1 MVGSIAA
8 TDFSSVAGLGAL
20 LTPPVASTCRRLL
33 PPLHAPRLLL
43 HSECSSVVALACLRN
58 AHSCPSPAACL
69 SADAVVRQLREM
81 VLLPMQYPEL
91 FEGMGLQPPR

>member
-20 LTPPVASTCRRLL
+20 LPPGAAACCLPCMRLCCCCPRNVWCALL
-33 PPLHAPRLLL
+33 PSAVL
-43 HSECSSVVALACLRN
+43 AL
-58 AHSCPSPAACL
+58 PAAFHTASFPVCL
-69 SADAVVRQLREM
+69 SADSVVRQLREM